1 MPTQHGHGEE
11 RSDEAIQPLTK
22 LEAMSLSNGWIATA
36 SFAHL
41 ATTGFSDSFSPL
53 ARKLPLQPGHGA
65 VEGCR
70 EIDAIDV
77 GEHEDAPQ
85 AVGEFV
91 GEGGVKLL
99 CWAQAFLRHHE
110 LHEVADIAHEALR
123 EFGAAPGPSGA
134 SGLKRR
140 VEFPNLP
147 GTRGQLGQVR

>member
-70 EIDAIDV
+70 EFDALDV

-85 AVGEFV
+85 AAKSDEAGDFIFRVQDAFFGRRFVTDNFEYGGHRGHGETKRANPDFPG
-91 GEGGVKLL
+91 GEPSPWPL
-99 CWAQAFLRHHE
+99 C
-110 LHEVADIAHEALR
+110 
-123 EFGAAPGPSGA
+123 
-134 SGLKRR
+134 
-140 VEFPNLP
+140 
-147 GTRGQLGQVR
+147 